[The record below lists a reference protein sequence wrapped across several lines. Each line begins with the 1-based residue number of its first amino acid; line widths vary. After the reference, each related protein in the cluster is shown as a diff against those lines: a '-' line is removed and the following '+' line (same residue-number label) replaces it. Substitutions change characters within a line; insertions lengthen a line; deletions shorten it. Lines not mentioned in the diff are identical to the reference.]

1 MDKVQMNALLAEMK
15 AGSVLA
21 AGRKGVAQAAQRP
34 GDFASLLKGALGE
47 VNDAQMK
54 AQSLAQQFQIGNP
67 AVSLEETMVSLQKSS
82 LSLQFLVQVRN
93 RMVSAYHD
101 IMNMQV

>member
-1 MDKVQMNALLAEMK
+1 MDKVSMNALLAEMK
-15 AGSVLA
+15 AGSALA
-21 AGRKGVAQAAQRP
+21 AGRKGASQAAQRP
-34 GDFASLLKGALGE
+34 ADFAALLKGALGE
-47 VNDAQMK
+47 VNDSQMK
-54 AQSLAQQFQIGNP
+54 AQALAQQFQIGNP